1 LWGSLITYENIEC
14 YHSGI
19 VSRVRC
25 CNVSGTESGQNFNCN
40 RSAHRNAAS
49 RKSIDWSRLGQL
61 GESAPSGERHWPEFR
76 QRCRAAPVRARLG
89 KIARNNGLN
98 LRTLVSNAHRSS
110 NATMHAKN
118 TRTTHGKS
126 GTHVAK
132 GHGAKTNTARGGGH
146 RSSGFS
152 GSHGTRSMGHMS
164 GSHGMR
170 SMGHMSGS
178 RGMGSM
184 GHGGGRGR

>member
-1 LWGSLITYENIEC
+1 MKTLSVITAALFLAFGVATSRAQNLERISTATGVPTETLQAERASTGLGWGSLEKAHLLSNATGQSFDDVVAL
-14 YHSGI
+14 HQ
-19 VSRVRC
+19 
-25 CNVSGTESGQNFNCN
+25 SGQG
-40 RSAHRNAAS
+40 
-49 RKSIDWSRLGQL
+49 W
-61 GESAPSGERHWPEFR
+61 
-76 QRCRAAPVRARLG
+76 G
-89 KIARNNGLN
+89 KIAHDNGVN
-98 LRTLVSNAHRSS
+98 LGTLVSNAHRSS

-152 GSHGTRSMGHMS
+152 ESRGKRSMGHMS
-164 GSHGMR
+164 RSHGMR

-184 GHGGGRGR
+184 GHGGGRRR